1 MQKKYINEY
10 CTYQRV
16 SIKEK
21 FQHGQEVFQINK
33 KWKEFIQFTK
43 LEMKGGA

>member
-1 MQKKYINEY
+1 MNTALTKECQSKK
-10 CTYQRV
+10 
-16 SIKEK
+16 K
-21 FQHGQEVFQINK
+21 FQHGQEVFQINE